1 MLSAVLRDI
10 SKLGP
15 TKQEELMT
23 CEVEASNISDWV
35 AIGVALLAF
44 GAAIWQACESRK
56 QAAIARE
63 HNKMSVLPIL
73 VHHEGWHNT
82 PDGLVV
88 SLTVK
93 NVGVGVALITD
104 RFFTVEGERFSPE
117 RKSSTVEELVD
128 RIFKRTLQYKII
140 TTEFFGPAA
149 RIPPGAS
156 FTIVKLLFPN
166 AHPNLREVVEA
177 MTSKVSFD
185 VSYESVYKE
194 SFKFS
199 TSD

>member
-1 MLSAVLRDI
+1 
-10 SKLGP
+10 
-15 TKQEELMT
+15 MT
-23 CEVEASNISDWV
+23 SEVEASNISDWV

-44 GAAIWQACESRK
+44 GAAIWQARESRK
-56 QAAIARE
+56 QAAITRE

-82 PDGLVV
+82 PDGLLV

-93 NVGVGVALITD
+93 NVGVGVALVKD
-104 RFFTVEGERFSPE
+104 RFFTVEGKIFSSERQ
-117 RKSSTVEELVD
+117 SSVVEELVD
-128 RIFKRTLQYKII
+128 RIFKRTLSYKII

-156 FTIVKLLFPN
+156 FTIIKLLFPN
-166 AHPNLREVVEA
+166 PHPNLREVIEA
-177 MTSKVSFD
+177 MTSKVTFE

-199 TSD
+199 TSA

>member
-1 MLSAVLRDI
+1 MN
-10 SKLGP
+10 
-15 TKQEELMT
+15 
-23 CEVEASNISDWV
+23 CEVEASKISDWV

-56 QAAIARE
+56 QAAISRE

-73 VHHEGWHNT
+73 VHHLGWHHT
-82 PDGLVV
+82 HDGLVV
-88 SLTVK
+88 SLTLK

-104 RFFTVEGERFSPE
+104 RFFTVEGQRFSPE
-117 RKSSTVEELVD
+117 RKSSPVDELVSH
-128 RIFKRTLQYKII
+128 IFKRTLKYTII

-156 FTIVKLLFPN
+156 FTIVKLLFPD

-177 MTSKVSFD
+177 MISKVTFE
-185 VSYESVYKE
+185 VSYESVYRE

-199 TSD
+199 TSI

>member
-1 MLSAVLRDI
+1 
-10 SKLGP
+10 
-15 TKQEELMT
+15 MT
-23 CEVEASNISDWV
+23 CEVEASKISDWV

-44 GAAIWQACESRK
+44 GAAIWQARESRK
-56 QAAIARE
+56 QAAIARD

-82 PDGLVV
+82 PDGLLF

-93 NVGVGVALITD
+93 NVGVGVALVTD
-104 RFFTVEGERFSPE
+104 RFFTFEGERFSPQ
-117 RKSSTVEELVD
+117 RISSTVEDLVD
-128 RIFKRTLQYKII
+128 RMFKRTLKYKII
-140 TTEFFGPAA
+140 TTEFFGPSA

-177 MTSKVSFD
+177 MASKVSFQ
-185 VSYESVYKE
+185 VTYESVYKE